1 VRFGNLMDPRSK
13 CERFAKEVVDLFFK
27 KRKQWIYT
35 TFLAKG
41 VVKDFSLAMFFRD
54 EHMNC

>member
-1 VRFGNLMDPRSK
+1 MDPRSK
-13 CERFAKEVVDLFFK
+13 YEHFAKEVVDLFFK